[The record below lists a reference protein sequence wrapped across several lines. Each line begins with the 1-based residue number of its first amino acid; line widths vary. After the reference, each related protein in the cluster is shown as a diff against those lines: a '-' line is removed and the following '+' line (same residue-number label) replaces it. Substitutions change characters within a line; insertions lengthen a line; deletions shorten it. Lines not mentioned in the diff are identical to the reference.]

1 MIVYD
6 VFKIKTCWTMTDFKK
21 ISRNIR
27 IVYAALLAAVVTC
40 VVLCEFHVIP
50 IEGMLL
56 GADAGTM
63 YVIEVGMLF
72 AVGFGILAALK
83 GFNWCLLHKVH
94 SAEGHRRTS
103 LYLALSNARICI
115 LGSLTMLGAVFYY
128 ATLENWGMYYAMAT
142 FVSSLFCL
150 PSAEGVEIELDGE
163 R

>member
-1 MIVYD
+1 M
-6 VFKIKTCWTMTDFKK
+6 
-21 ISRNIR
+21 
-27 IVYAALLAAVVTC
+27 
-40 VVLCEFHVIP
+40 
-50 IEGMLL
+50 
-56 GADAGTM
+56 
-63 YVIEVGMLF
+63 
-72 AVGFGILAALK
+72 AALK

-94 SAEGHRRTS
+94 SAEGHRRAS

-115 LGSLTMLGAVFYY
+115 LGSLTMLGTVFYY

>member
-1 MIVYD
+1 
-6 VFKIKTCWTMTDFKK
+6 MTDFKK

-27 IVYAALLAAVVTC
+27 IVYVALLAAVVTC

-94 SAEGHRRTS
+94 SAEGHRRAS

-115 LGSLTMLGAVFYY
+115 
-128 ATLENWGMYYAMAT
+128 
-142 FVSSLFCL
+142 
-150 PSAEGVEIELDGE
+150 SAP
-163 R
+163 